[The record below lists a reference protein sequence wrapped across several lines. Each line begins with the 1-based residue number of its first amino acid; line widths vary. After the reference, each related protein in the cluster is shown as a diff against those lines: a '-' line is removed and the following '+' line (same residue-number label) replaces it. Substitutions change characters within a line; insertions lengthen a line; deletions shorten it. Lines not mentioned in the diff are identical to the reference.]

1 MAENELTVRN
11 AVVTGA
17 SRGIGRAISVS
28 LASSGC
34 NVLINYA
41 GNAAAAEETAALCR
55 EAAGEKE
62 IKVLIYQADISD
74 ETQANALIDYAEE
87 QFGRIDILVNNA
99 GRTKDGLVIGMKTED
114 FDSVIDLNLKGTFYC
129 CRAAAKKM
137 IRKRFG
143 RIINISSV
151 VGIHGNA
158 GQVNYSASK
167 AGVIGM
173 TKSLAKELAG
183 RNVTVN
189 AVAPGFIETDMTAV
203 LPDKAKE
210 AILAGIPMKKGG
222 SPEDVANAVRF
233 FASDSASY
241 ITGQIIGVDGGM
253 GM

>member
-17 SRGIGRAISVS
+17 SRGIGRAISVA

-41 GNAAAAEETAALCR
+41 GNAAAAEEAAALCR

-62 IKVLIYQADISD
+62 IQVLVYQADVSD
-74 ETQANALIDYAEE
+74 EAQANALIDYAEE

-114 FDSVIDLNLKGTFYC
+114 FDSVIDLNLKGTFFC

-233 FASDSASY
+233 FASDAASY
-241 ITGQIIGVDGGM
+241 ITGQVIGVDGGM

>member
-17 SRGIGRAISVS
+17 SRGIGRAISVA

-62 IKVLIYQADISD
+62 IQVLVYQADVSD
-74 ETQANALIDYAEE
+74 EAQANALIDYAEE

-114 FDSVIDLNLKGTFYC
+114 FDSVIDLNLKGTFFC

-233 FASDSASY
+233 FASDAASY
-241 ITGQIIGVDGGM
+241 ITGQVIGVDGGM

>member
-17 SRGIGRAISVS
+17 SRGIGRAISVA

-62 IKVLIYQADISD
+62 IQVLVYQADVSD
-74 ETQANALIDYAEE
+74 EAQANALIDYAEE

-114 FDSVIDLNLKGTFYC
+114 FDSVIGLNLKGTFFC

-222 SPEDVANAVRF
+222 SPEDVANVVRF
-233 FASDSASY
+233 FASDAASY
-241 ITGQIIGVDGGM
+241 ITGQVIGVDGGM

>member
-1 MAENELTVRN
+1 MAENEMTVRN
-11 AVVTGA
+11 AIVTGA
-17 SRGIGRAISVS
+17 SRGIGRAIAAA

-34 NVLINYA
+34 NVIINYA

-62 IKVLIYQADISD
+62 IKVLVYQADVSD

-233 FASDSASY
+233 FASDAASY
-241 ITGQIIGVDGGM
+241 ITGQVIGVDGGM

>member
-17 SRGIGRAISVS
+17 SRGIGRAISVA

-62 IKVLIYQADISD
+62 IQVLVYQADVSD
-74 ETQANALIDYAEE
+74 EAQANALIDYAEE
-87 QFGRIDILVNNA
+87 QLGRIDILVNNA

-114 FDSVIDLNLKGTFYC
+114 FDSVIDLNLKGTFFC

-233 FASDSASY
+233 FASDAASY
-241 ITGQIIGVDGGM
+241 ITGQVIGVDGGM

>member
-17 SRGIGRAISVS
+17 SRGIGRAISVA
-28 LASSGC
+28 LASSGY

-62 IKVLIYQADISD
+62 IQVLVYQADVSD
-74 ETQANALIDYAEE
+74 EAQANALIDYAEE

-114 FDSVIDLNLKGTFYC
+114 FDSVIDLNLKGTFFC

-233 FASDSASY
+233 FASDAASY
-241 ITGQIIGVDGGM
+241 ITGQVIGVDGGM